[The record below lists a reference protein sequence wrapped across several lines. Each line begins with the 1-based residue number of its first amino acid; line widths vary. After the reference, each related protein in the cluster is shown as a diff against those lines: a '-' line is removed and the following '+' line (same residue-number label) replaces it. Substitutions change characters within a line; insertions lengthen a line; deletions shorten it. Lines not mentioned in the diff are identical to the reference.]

1 MAEAR
6 NLKDLYLTFSTCTST
21 VLFQSIL
28 PWPTHQHFF
37 FDLILSGNAGHFDGE
52 VSPLRYLEMAAEWF
66 ATAIKLSPKRA
77 DLHFQLGQ
85 VLEEQHYVQDLYGIK
100 PPVSWLI
107 LKVLAVCGLN
117 TDFGDQYR

>member
-1 MAEAR
+1 MP
-6 NLKDLYLTFSTCTST
+6 LKLREVVKNAVFVCGGIPLQDDFHNFL
-21 VLFQSIL
+21 
-28 PWPTHQHFF
+28 
-37 FDLILSGNAGHFDGE
+37 GNAGHFDGE

-100 PPVSWLI
+100 PPVSWL
-107 LKVLAVCGLN
+107 VLPCI
-117 TDFGDQYR
+117 